1 MGINYFPKIYLLL
14 WGNQWC
20 CYGETNDAEVA
31 AWWYN
36 KNHLVDQSYKWPLP
50 HKSVGS
56 RDKFSGLG
64 RCRIFQTELVV
75 RIMVKIF
82 TGRYFR
88 RRHHQN
94 IRITIFPP
102 HELDRIFWAT
112 LQILIWEDIILRGIF
127 ISDVLVTLGIVWPEI
142 LLNEDERNPNVPEIG
157 QLFLQTTCPSV
168 PLSLVADSPESPTA
182 AVSRERNHQMPTS
195 EQAQQLGFVLGKHG
209 TIKSSSGI
217 MFFSGIKKL
226 FGIAGGINLDFLVA
240 TPFNTG
246 LINHDFRVATPF
258 NFKLKRYNVLRG
270 VTASG
275 PQYP

>member
-1 MGINYFPKIYLLL
+1 M
-14 WGNQWC
+14 
-20 CYGETNDAEVA
+20 
-31 AWWYN
+31 
-36 KNHLVDQSYKWPLP
+36 WPLP

-112 LQILIWEDIILRGIF
+112 LLILIWEDIILRGIF

-142 LLNEDERNPNVPEIG
+142 LLNEDERNPNMPEIG
-157 QLFLQTTCPSV
+157 QLFLQTMCPSV
-168 PLSLVADSPESPTA
+168 PLSLVADPPESPTA

-195 EQAQQLGFVLGKHG
+195 EQAQQLGFVLEKHG
-209 TIKSSSGI
+209 TRKSSSGI
-217 MFFSGIKKL
+217 MFFCDIKKL
-226 FGIAGGINLDFLVA
+226 FTGLINLDFRVA

-246 LINHDFRVATPF
+246 LINHDFLVATPF
-258 NFKLKRYNVLRG
+258 NFKFKRYNVLRG

-275 PQYP
+275 LQYP